1 MFDRILKFGANFDW
15 ISPLIAIGQDIINGP
30 SYTFLIP
37 ANCGWTGRE
46 IISLLRRNGIKT
58 WGHMIVND
66 TLMISVRQ
74 TQAQWATFVLERAGI
89 PLGDE
94 SPGQSRDQRASG
106 KTDKGQE
113 DTLEGEL
120 KRALNQNLW

>member
-1 MFDRILKFGANFDW
+1 MFDRILKFGATFDW
-15 ISPLIAIGQDIINGP
+15 ISPLIAIGQDIANGP

-46 IISLLRRNGIKT
+46 IINLLRRNGIKT

-66 TLMISVRQ
+66 TFMISVRKP
-74 TQAQWATFVLERAGI
+74 QAQWATYVLERAGI

-94 SPGQSRDQRASG
+94 STDQPWDQRTAG
-106 KTDKGQE
+106 ETDRGQA
-113 DTLEGEL
+113 DTLEAEL